1 MLCQV
6 YKRAEKMSDNQEL
19 YVFYD
24 FVIKNSRLSVYM
36 LSSGFSSNQLTVKR
50 NNFFIDYYIETDPSR

>member
-19 YVFYD
+19 
-24 FVIKNSRLSVYM
+24 SVRSEYTIIVTKK
-36 LSSGFSSNQLTVKR
+36 LIINKR
-50 NNFFIDYYIETDPSR
+50 VNKRI

>member
-19 YVFYD
+19 
-24 FVIKNSRLSVYM
+24 SVEKQQILIYKI
-36 LSSGFSSNQLTVKR
+36 VYK
-50 NNFFIDYYIETDPSR
+50 